1 MNFIILLFIIFYI
14 LAFYFTILDIKILTI
29 LNKNNIK
36 ANYFNTFFSYNLF
49 LEFIKSNKV
58 EDSLR
63 GKYIRLYKKAIWTKR
78 LCLLLLLSLFILM
91 PLLSALKLW

>member
-1 MNFIILLFIIFYI
+1 MQTKQSYKKVQTLNKRIIFSCSQV
-14 LAFYFTILDIKILTI
+14 LKKIMEV
-29 LNKNNIK
+29 
-36 ANYFNTFFSYNLF
+36 SYNLF

-58 EDSLR
+58 EDLLR